1 MWFFFNKKIKEMKH
15 KILLLSIIGVH
26 LLLWKINLQAQE
38 YLALPDS
45 NATWIVTHSNSVGTF
60 HIEYG
65 LSPTLDDTVIN
76 SKVYHK
82 IYKKGYCKLNS
93 YVGSYRN
100 DINGKTYYV
109 PAFPNDSIEYLWY
122 DFTKNPGDT
131 IKEVALNMFSD
142 FVGTYDLVV
151 DSVIYKNSGPY
162 NLKCLFLSP
171 VPPGPPYYYNDN
183 PLVWVER
190 VGSLNG
196 GIFNEYLCGLDIIHL
211 RCMSTN
217 DTILYFSFSLDCF
230 FSEGIDLSYENGT
243 CELPISINE
252 TVSERKQICVYPNP
266 VDDRIMIKNL
276 PSEPIEI
283 SIFNTM
289 GQKVFN
295 KRNVSSERNH
305 ITIISNLKP
314 GLYYIR
320 IISINNELLTK
331 KIIKR

>member
-1 MWFFFNKKIKEMKH
+1 MKH

-26 LLLWKINLQAQE
+26 LLLWKINLQAQG

-45 NATWIVTHSNSVGTF
+45 NATWIVTDLCSVGTF

-65 LSPTLDDTVIN
+65 LSTNRNDTVIN
-76 SKVYHK
+76 SNIYHK
-82 IYKKGYCKLNS
+82 IFLKDMLKNIEYAGA
-93 YVGSYRN
+93 YRS
-100 DINGKTYYV
+100 DTNGKTYYV
-109 PAFPNDSIEYLWY
+109 PAISNDSTEYLWY
-122 DFTKNPGDT
+122 DFTKNTGDT
-131 IKEVALNMFSD
+131 IKDIALNDLYYSFI
-142 FVGTYDLVV
+142 GTYDLVV
-151 DSVIYKNSGPY
+151 DSVNYKDSGPY
-162 NLKCLFLSP
+162 QLKCLFLSII
-171 VPPGPPYYYNDN
+171 PPGPQGYNGL
-183 PLVWVER
+183 PIIWVER
-190 VGSLNG
+190 IGSLNG
-196 GIFNEYLCGLDIIHL
+196 GIFNQYRCGLNMLML
-211 RCMSTN
+211 RCMN
-217 DTILYFSFSLDCF
+217 ADDTIFYFSPFELCF
-230 FSEGIDLSYENGT
+230 LFQGIVLSYEPGI

-252 TVSERKQICVYPNP
+252 TVSEHKQICVYPNP